1 MKPRILIGSLLVLAS
16 IAFGVT
22 AFKKSLTPYISF
34 SEARRSGSNV
44 QVNGVLANPA
54 TVRYDA
60 GKSELVFALKDDQN
74 EVMDVVYKGVKPVN
88 FEQATSVVAIGNY
101 QDGRFAADQLLVKCP
116 SKYQAEGETAAA
128 GGPARSAVPA
138 APAAAR
144 ARPAAKPA
152 GGGY

>member
-54 TVRYDA
+54 NVTYDA
-60 GKSELVFALKDDQN
+60 GKSELVFALKDDKN
-74 EVMDVVYKGVKPVN
+74 EVMNVVYKGVKPVN
-88 FEQATSVVAIGNY
+88 FEQATSVVAIGSY
-101 QDGRFAADQLLVKCP
+101 EDGRFAADQLLVKCP
-116 SKYQAEGETAAA
+116 SKYQAEGVTQAAA
-128 GGPARSAVPA
+128 SGPARSA
-138 APAAAR
+138 APAAAQ

>member
-54 TVRYDA
+54 TVRYDP
-60 GKSELVFALKDDQN
+60 GRSELVFALKDEKN

-88 FEQATSVVAIGNY
+88 FEQATSVVAIGSY
-101 QDGRFAADQLLVKCP
+101 EDGRFAADQLLVKCP
-116 SKYQAEGETAAA
+116 SKYQAEGETATA
-128 GGPARSAVPA
+128 GGPARSAL
-138 APAAAR
+138 PAAAQ
-144 ARPAAKPA
+144 ARPSTKPA
-152 GGGY
+152 RGGS